1 MAFCTNCGSPV
12 EGAFCAKCGAKMGA
26 PNAPGTPPPQ
36 APPAAPPVV
45 MAPAPAQAPKKGRF
59 VFWALGG
66 CLGLIAIAAILFFL
80 AGSYITHKLGFDSG
94 LLEKKP
100 ELAVAKMLVS
110 ANPDLEVL
118 SIDEDRGIIKV
129 REKKTGKTL
138 TVDLEDAKN
147 GKIAFLDDQNKRVEI
162 RTSGEGD
169 NATVEIQSSEDT
181 VRMGANG
188 AGQLPSWLPAY
199 PGAEAAGS
207 FGFSAESGKSG
218 SCAFKSNDSVETVA
232 GFYEKALKNAGFEV
246 QKNLTTTNGEEP
258 IIQLSAS
265 DENTQRTAHVTAARA
280 KGSTTINLVFENK

>member
-1 MAFCTNCGSPV
+1 
-12 EGAFCAKCGAKMGA
+12 MGD
-26 PNAPGTPPPQ
+26 PGAPGTPPPQ
-36 APPAAPPVV
+36 APPAA
-45 MAPAPAQAPKKGRF
+45 APAVIPSAPTQASKKGRF
-59 VFWALGG
+59 IFWALGG

-80 AGSYITHKLGFDSG
+80 AGSYITHRLGFDRG

-110 ANPDLEVL
+110 ANPELEVL
-118 SIDEDRGIIKV
+118 SIDEDRGVIRV

-162 RTSGEGD
+162 QSRGEGD
-169 NATVEIQSSEDT
+169 NATLDIQSSEGT
-181 VRMGANG
+181 VHLGANA

-207 FGFSAESGKSG
+207 FGFSAENSKSG
-218 SCAFKSNDSVETVA
+218 SCAFKSNDSIEAVA
-232 GFYEKALKNAGFEV
+232 AFYDKALKNAGFEV
-246 QKNLTTTNGEEP
+246 QKNLTRTNGEES
-258 IIQLSAS
+258 IILLSAS

-280 KGSTTINLVFENK
+280 QGSTTIKLAFETK